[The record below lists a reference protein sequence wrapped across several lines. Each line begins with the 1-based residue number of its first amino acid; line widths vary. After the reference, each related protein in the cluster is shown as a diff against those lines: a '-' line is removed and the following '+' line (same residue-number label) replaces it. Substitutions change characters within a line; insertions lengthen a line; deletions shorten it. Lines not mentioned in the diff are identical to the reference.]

1 MHGLSA
7 IKKTVTGVEGGVSK
21 FVLFLSLFLPVHI
34 NFRYKL
40 NSHKRLFIVTVNL
53 FSSIALLIFFH
64 LQFHPFFSLY
74 KFNMNKLAFSLAVPS
89 FVFTFNSRKSQQ
101 KLILNTKSTSK
112 RRKLKYLFKSK
123 LNQFLLSPLLASNC
137 YTMYQKQ
144 HFCVELYSD
153 IWKNIPYLPAN
164 ID

>member
-1 MHGLSA
+1 
-7 IKKTVTGVEGGVSK
+7 
-21 FVLFLSLFLPVHI
+21 
-34 NFRYKL
+34 
-40 NSHKRLFIVTVNL
+40 
-53 FSSIALLIFFH
+53 
-64 LQFHPFFSLY
+64 
-74 KFNMNKLAFSLAVPS
+74 MNKLAFSLAVPS

-153 IWKNIPYLPAN
+153 ISKNIPYLPAN
-164 ID
+164 IDLKKEYRQPKFYHHYYQIMLIIFVFFLGFVFFKKRACCMLKFFSTELLFKMKL